1 MRQRSRIVARGLAKV
16 GEPLVIL
23 ILIAC
28 LLAACGG
35 DDPTATPVPPTTAPT
50 VAPTTAPTATA
61 TPIVATGSATTTQ
74 PITTTAIATN
84 TMVATATAQ
93 GLTQTATL
101 TTGQALTTTSGLTST
116 ATGPVTNTMVT
127 TATQPLTSTT
137 APTTAQSLTTTKL
150 ITNTQLPTAT
160 AALTTTTEGIST
172 TKAVTS
178 VLALTTTGALT
189 PGQKITTTTLNMDLP
204 EIVLVGQQAKLG
216 QILIDGKGMTLYIFD
231 KDIIGKS
238 NCTGNC
244 LKNWPPLTV
253 ENEQAVVGGKLI
265 TGQLGTIKREDGAF
279 QVTINAMP
287 LYYYA
292 KDKQFG
298 DATGQGV
305 GDSWWTVAP
314 DGRKITQQ

>member
-1 MRQRSRIVARGLAKV
+1 MRHRSKVLAKIS
-16 GEPLVIL
+16 EPLVIL
-23 ILIAC
+23 ILIAFF
-28 LLAACGG
+28 LAACGG

-61 TPIVATGSATTTQ
+61 TPIAATSSATTTQ
-74 PITTTAIATN
+74 PITTTPIT
-84 TMVATATAQ
+84 TSTIVSTATTQ
-93 GLTQTATL
+93 GVTQTATL
-101 TTGQALTTTSGLTST
+101 TSGQALTTTSTLTNTKTASVTNLTALT
-116 ATGPVTNTMVT
+116 ATHSLTN
-127 TATQPLTSTT
+127 TT
-137 APTTAQSLTTTKL
+137 APTTAQSLTVTNA
-150 ITNTQLPTAT
+150 ITNTPLPTAT
-160 AALTTTTEGIST
+160 TVITTTAGGISAT
-172 TKAVTS
+172 TTVTGAQAV
-178 VLALTTTGALT
+178 TTTGALT
-189 PGQKITTTTLNMDLP
+189 PSSQITTTTVNMGLP
-204 EIVLVGQQAKLG
+204 EIVLVGQQAELG
-216 QILIDGKGMTLYIFD
+216 QILIDSKGMTLYIFD
-231 KDIIGKS
+231 KDTIGKS
-238 NCTGNC
+238 SCTGNC

-265 TGQLGTIKREDGAF
+265 TGQLGTIKREDGTF